1 VSAVHA
7 FPPPAGSM
15 PEPDGQA
22 AVIATLA
29 LHHELSQFLFR
40 EARLLDEERYDDWLA
55 LFTADVHYWVPGV
68 ENRLRRDPAG
78 TINTDHMAFFDDN
91 HLDLSRRVARY
102 ATPTA
107 WAEDPATRHFH
118 LVSNIEIE
126 DGAAAD
132 GPGAPAPGPGEY
144 VVHSLLLNYRNRSQ
158 DEQDVITARRRDVLR
173 RTEDGLRIARRRA
186 VLGQSVLLSKN
197 INTFL

>member
-1 VSAVHA
+1 MSAVSI
-7 FPPPAGSM
+7 FPSTPGAT

-22 AVIATLA
+22 ALLARLA
-29 LHHELSQFLFR
+29 LHHEISQFLFR

-55 LFTADVHYWVPGV
+55 LFTEDVHYWVPGV
-68 ENRLRRDPAG
+68 ENRLRRDQTG

-102 ATPTA
+102 NTSTA

-126 DGAAAD
+126 QDAGAD
-132 GPGAPAPGPGEY
+132 GPGAPAPGPDEY

-173 RTEDGLRIARRRA
+173 RTGDGLRIARRRA
-186 VLGQSVLLSKN
+186 VLGQAVLLSKN